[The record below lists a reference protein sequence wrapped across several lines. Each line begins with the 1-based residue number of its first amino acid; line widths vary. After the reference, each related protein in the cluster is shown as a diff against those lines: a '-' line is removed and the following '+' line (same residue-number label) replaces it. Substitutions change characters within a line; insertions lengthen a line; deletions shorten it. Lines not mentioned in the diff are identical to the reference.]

1 MHGELEVWLLAVV
14 SVWTRLFGATLGI
27 PAFTYYRVPR
37 LFMNLLLLGLAL
49 PMASLNMQHPA
60 AFSAISNQP
69 IVLILAT
76 ELITG
81 LVLGFGLMAAFAAI
95 EAFGQLLDAQSGL
108 SIAQLFGFTQ
118 RRPQPII
125 SALLTTTAIC
135 VFFAANMHHDFLS
148 AVATWY
154 RIAPPDYV
162 LDQLEHPID
171 FAIQLHRSFS
181 MGILMA
187 MPIAALLLLGDVIL
201 AFASR
206 SMPQLNVIFL
216 SFPIKL
222 LMTLFGLVATSHLMT
237 PILLRMFE
245 QIGLAP
251 LAG

>member
-1 MHGELEVWLLAVV
+1 MPVELNVWLLSVI
-14 SVWTRLFGATLGI
+14 SVWARLFGATLGI
-27 PAFTYYRVPR
+27 PAFGYYRVPKV
-37 LFMNLLLLGLAL
+37 FSALLLLGLAL
-49 PMASLNMQHPA
+49 PVASLNIQSPN
-60 AFSAISNQP
+60 AFSAISQHS
-69 IVLILAT
+69 IIIIIAA
-76 ELITG
+76 ELMTG
-81 LVLGFGLMAAFAAI
+81 IVLGFGLMAAFAAI
-95 EAFGQLLDAQSGL
+95 EAFGHLLDAQSGL

-118 RRPQPII
+118 KRPQPII
-125 SALLTTTAIC
+125 SALLTTAAIC
-135 VFFAANMHHDFLS
+135 IFFTANLHLDFLT

-154 RIAPPDYV
+154 RVAPPDYLLNQ
-162 LDQLEHPID
+162 LDHPID

-222 LMTLFGLVATSHLMT
+222 LMTLFGLVATTHLMT
-237 PILLRMFE
+237 PIFLRMFG

-251 LAG
+251 LQG

>member
-1 MHGELEVWLLAVV
+1 MPVELNVWLLSVI
-14 SVWTRLFGATLGI
+14 SVWARLFGATLGI
-27 PAFTYYRVPR
+27 PAFGYYRVPKV
-37 LFMNLLLLGLAL
+37 FSALLLLGLAL
-49 PMASLNMQHPA
+49 PVASLNIQSPGAFSVISQHP
-60 AFSAISNQP
+60 I
-69 IVLILAT
+69 IIILAA
-76 ELITG
+76 ELMTG
-81 LVLGFGLMAAFAAI
+81 MVLGFGLMAAFAAI
-95 EAFGQLLDAQSGL
+95 EAFGHLLDAQSGL

-118 RRPQPII
+118 KRPQPIT

-135 VFFAANMHHDFLS
+135 VFFAANLHLDFLN

-154 RIAPPDYV
+154 RIAPADY
-162 LDQLEHPID
+162 LLNQLENPIN

-187 MPIAALLLLGDVIL
+187 MPVAALLLLADVIL

-222 LMTLFGLVATSHLMT
+222 LMTLFGLVATTHLMT

-251 LAG
+251 LLE